1 MMLIGIS
8 LLILFAIVFGKSG
21 VAFVKGLLM
30 LALGSVLLVASCAI
44 I

>member
-1 MMLIGIS
+1 MLISITI
-8 LLILFAIVFGKSG
+8 LILLAIVFGKSG

>member
-1 MMLIGIS
+1 MLISIS

-30 LALGSVLLVASCAI
+30 LALGSVLLAASCAI